1 MNRTKIIVL
10 SLLALLCSIT
20 MVAQTAATKCEYWI
34 DRQFDSR
41 VATVATA
48 GEWSAQVDL
57 SSLPAGLHSI
67 AFRAGMDDGRWS
79 PVNTKFFVVPQT
91 HSTEENVLAAYEYWI
106 DRKFDERLSGTF
118 DAGGIVE
125 TDLDVSTLAPGL
137 HSLSFRALDAN
148 GHSSSV
154 LTKFFLVP
162 QTHGT
167 EENVLAA
174 YEYWIDR
181 KFDERVSGTFAAGGI
196 VETDLDVS
204 TLASGLHSLSFRVL
218 DANGHSSSVLTKNF
232 IVPQSSETSDN
243 SLVAWRYWID
253 KDETTA
259 VEEAIDASGII
270 DLNLDMSALTMG
282 PHSITYQVKDANG
295 HYSAATTSFFAI
307 PTDEETSG
315 VAGDKIVAYEYWFN
329 DNPRKRVEVEPAATL
344 ELNDVLLEVEGVEPE
359 TMPADFNF
367 DVTDKK
373 VTFTQSI
380 EFGLQVF
387 NDLGTGSSAVKQT
400 IPDYTLSIDPQFVT
414 LANETESVTSAPTG
428 CKVQGFQFDSQ
439 AGQREY
445 WFMNLDASQKVD
457 FYDADGI
464 LFNDQVYSVEVAGK
478 EALTFLAPTATVYAL
493 TYGAPAGAADNEVK
507 VALPVNIKIAD
518 AQRAYGDEN
527 PAFTFESDEASLL
540 IGTPVMTT
548 PANKKSAIGEYSIT
562 LDMESISNTIV
573 NVTNGTLTVGKAM
586 LTVTAEDK
594 ERAYGDDNPELT
606 WKVEGIKNFEE
617 IDKVCTTL
625 PACQTEAT
633 ADSDAGTHQII
644 VSGGE
649 AANYDFSY
657 VAGTL
662 TINKAALESSMITL
676 SKSEFEYNAN
686 DRQPTVS
693 VTWNE
698 KTLVKGLDFDVE
710 YSDNHNAGT
719 ATVTVTGKGNYRESA
734 TENFTITKA
743 KLTVKAD
750 DKVRDYSEEN
760 PELTYTISGW
770 KGSDDETALTTTPT
784 AYTNATIDSDAG
796 DYAIVVSGG
805 VADNYD
811 FIYVDGKLTINAP
824 TGIGRIINGR
834 FTRPMDVYNMQGAK
848 VATKV
853 ISLDELPEGTYII
866 GGKKVAVKR

>member
-1 MNRTKIIVL
+1 
-10 SLLALLCSIT
+10 
-20 MVAQTAATKCEYWI
+20 
-34 DRQFDSR
+34 
-41 VATVATA
+41 
-48 GEWSAQVDL
+48 
-57 SSLPAGLHSI
+57 
-67 AFRAGMDDGRWS
+67 
-79 PVNTKFFVVPQT
+79 
-91 HSTEENVLAAYEYWI
+91 
-106 DRKFDERLSGTF
+106 
-118 DAGGIVE
+118 
-125 TDLDVSTLAPGL
+125 
-137 HSLSFRALDAN
+137 
-148 GHSSSV
+148 
-154 LTKFFLVP
+154 
-162 QTHGT
+162 
-167 EENVLAA
+167 
-174 YEYWIDR
+174 
-181 KFDERVSGTFAAGGI
+181 
-196 VETDLDVS
+196 
-204 TLASGLHSLSFRVL
+204 
-218 DANGHSSSVLTKNF
+218 
-232 IVPQSSETSDN
+232 
-243 SLVAWRYWID
+243 
-253 KDETTA
+253 
-259 VEEAIDASGII
+259 
-270 DLNLDMSALTMG
+270 
-282 PHSITYQVKDANG
+282 
-295 HYSAATTSFFAI
+295 
-307 PTDEETSG
+307 
-315 VAGDKIVAYEYWFN
+315 
-329 DNPRKRVEVEPAATL
+329 
-344 ELNDVLLEVEGVEPE
+344 
-359 TMPADFNF
+359 
-367 DVTDKK
+367 
-373 VTFTQSI
+373 
-380 EFGLQVF
+380 
-387 NDLGTGSSAVKQT
+387 
-400 IPDYTLSIDPQFVT
+400 
-414 LANETESVTSAPTG
+414 
-428 CKVQGFQFDSQ
+428 
-439 AGQREY
+439 
-445 WFMNLDASQKVD
+445 
-457 FYDADGI
+457 
-464 LFNDQVYSVEVAGK
+464 
-478 EALTFLAPTATVYAL
+478 
-493 TYGAPAGAADNEVK
+493 
-507 VALPVNIKIAD
+507 
-518 AQRAYGDEN
+518 
-527 PAFTFESDEASLL
+527 
-540 IGTPVMTT
+540 
-548 PANKKSAIGEYSIT
+548 
-562 LDMESISNTIV
+562 V

-662 TINKAALESSMITL
+662 TIDKAALESSMITL
-676 SKSEFEYNAN
+676 SQSEFEYNAN

-750 DKVRDYSEEN
+750 DKVRDWGEEN

-811 FIYVDGKLTINAP
+811 FVYVDGKLTINAP

-834 FTRPMDVYNMQGAK
+834 FTRPVDVYNMQGAK